1 MQPQLIESMRARV
14 CTIYRALTGHDVP
27 EFEMTR
33 SPETAAPETLPEEE
47 LTRSFAELE
56 ALVRTAPALA
66 EKVPPFSFTPALDV
80 IGGDSEWVIEV
91 AVPGIERADITVE
104 CSNDT
109 LIVSG
114 IRRPAPE
121 SGSRNYSHTEIP
133 YGPFYRDVHLPF
145 PVRDAPAVELDEGL
159 LRVRVRS
166 AAQGTRST
174 QPEAPGKANTS

>member
-33 SPETAAPETLPEEE
+33 SSESTAPEALPEEE

-56 ALVRTAPALA
+56 ALVQTTPALA

-80 IGGDSEWVIEV
+80 IGDDQEWLIEV

-104 CSNDT
+104 CSGDK
-109 LIVSG
+109 LVVSG

-121 SGSRNYSHTEIP
+121 SDGRSYSHTEIP
-133 YGPFYRDVHLPF
+133 YGPFYREVRLPF
-145 PVRDAPAVELDEGL
+145 PVREAPAVELDEGL

-166 AAQGTRST
+166 AAQATRSV
-174 QPEAPGKANTS
+174 QPEAPGKAITG